1 MTKAVAWPP
10 KGPTSGRKGDGMGE
24 IISSAA
30 KKYVRSVESN
40 NTEQHG
46 QYTLSRGKQNSF
58 VRLNKAIRP
67 IIIKI
72 TYLLIYLTRFPKII
86 LLSFC

>member
-10 KGPTSGRKGDGMGE
+10 KGPGSGRKDDGMGG

-67 IIIKI
+67 IN